1 MIFARLMSSHIRA
14 IESRIHSPLETH
26 SSLRVLRENNFVKL
40 NLFDELYRKQTK
52 NKLLNLTK
60 FSKNIANE
68 SRRFR
73 FSDLTCEGN
82 RSY

>member
-14 IESRIHSPLETH
+14 IQLRIHSPLETH
-26 SSLRVLRENNFVKL
+26 TSLRVLRENNFVKL
-40 NLFDELYRKQTK
+40 NLFDKLYRKQTK
-52 NKLLNLTK
+52 SKLLNLTK

-73 FSDLTCEGN
+73 F
-82 RSY
+82 RI

>member
-14 IESRIHSPLETH
+14 IQPRIHSPLETH

-40 NLFDELYRKQTK
+40 NLFDKLYRKQTK
-52 NKLLNLTK
+52 SKLLNLTK